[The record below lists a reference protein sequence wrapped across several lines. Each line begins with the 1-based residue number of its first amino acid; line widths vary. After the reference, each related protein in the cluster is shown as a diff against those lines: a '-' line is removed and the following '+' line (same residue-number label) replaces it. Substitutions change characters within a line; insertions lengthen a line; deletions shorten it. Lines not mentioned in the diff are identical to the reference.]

1 METIKLYNWQ
11 INFIKDLLREYPKSE
26 QTDRDTRMMAR
37 DIDAFITEQYPD
49 TVHEIDILT
58 GKITEI
64 KCI

>member
-11 INFIKDLLREYPKSE
+11 INFIKELLREYPKSE
-26 QTDRDTRMMAR
+26 QLDRDTRMMAR
-37 DIDAFITEQYPD
+37 DIDAFITEQHPD